1 MANIAERIKE
11 ERQRLGLSQEKFGGI
26 AGVSKQTVIAW
37 EKGSTSPTA
46 LQMAELS
53 AQGFD
58 ALYVLAGERVRR
70 SDYQETQ
77 ENPSAYAKAK
87 TDGSSAALN
96 YIEKAVLDRVRQL
109 NLDNQQ
115 MLYGIVESMLKTQN
129 LRDAMEDF
137 TSGKGADSGGWFD

>member
-46 LQMAELS
+46 LQLAELS

-58 ALYVLAGERVRR
+58 ALYVLAGERVRPPG
-70 SDYQETQ
+70 YQEAQ
-77 ENPSAYAKAK
+77 ENSSAYAKAK
-87 TDGSSAALN
+87 TAEPSVSLN
-96 YIEKAVLDRVRQL
+96 VREKAVLDCAQQL
-109 NLDNQQ
+109 NTDNQQ
-115 MLYGIVESMLKTQN
+115 MLYGIAKSMLETQN
-129 LRDAMEDF
+129 LRDAMREL
-137 TSGKGADSGGWFD
+137 TSGKSADNGDWFD